1 MEEEEEEEER
11 RRYLVFPS
19 LSDEGRRGLDD
30 RKEGAEEQQTEKEKK
45 STLEKEGRGGKV
57 EVGRRGDAVLQSACL

>member
-1 MEEEEEEEER
+1 MEEEEEEKEER

-19 LSDEGRRGLDD
+19 LSDCGRWGLDD

-45 STLEKEGRGGKV
+45 KSTLEKEGRGGNV
-57 EVGRRGDAVLQSACL
+57 EVGRRGDAVLQ

>member
-1 MEEEEEEEER
+1 MEEEEEEKEER

-19 LSDEGRRGLDD
+19 LSDCGRWGLDD
-30 RKEGAEEQQTEKEKK
+30 RKEGAEEQQTEKEKKK

-57 EVGRRGDAVLQSACL
+57 EVGRRGDAVLQ

>member
-1 MEEEEEEEER
+1 M
-11 RRYLVFPS
+11 FPS
-19 LSDEGRRGLDD
+19 LSDCGRWGLDD

-57 EVGRRGDAVLQSACL
+57 EVGRRGDAVLQ